1 MEIVHLIDYFHPN
14 AGYQP
19 NILSKFL
26 QMKGYKNTIITPKI
40 DKYYKY
46 LNTFFGD
53 DNIELFDRNFTRKY
67 GVNILRVKIKTY
79 ISSRAIYSGST
90 FKMIDKL
97 KPDLLFVYDIDTYS
111 GIRFVLREKKLSYP
125 VIFNSTMLEMASRNR
140 FAKIFRIIYKRFIT
154 PIIIKRN
161 LHIIKTQDDDYIHK
175 AFNIPIQQATYI
187 SFGSDTSFFYPDISI
202 KNDFR
207 KKNLLKPNELLFI
220 YAGKL
225 DRDKGSDL
233 LAEAF
238 MEKIISRE
246 GYEAVLVLVGNIKE
260 DDYELKKKFS
270 SLESK
275 IIRFNTVPYTE
286 LDKFYKS
293 CDYSIFPKQVSLSF
307 FDVQACG
314 LPVILER
321 NNLNNERTSFNN
333 GHTYE
338 QNNISDLRAI
348 IKKMLNEHDENYKYL
363 SDNAHKMI
371 SNNFSW
377 NLIVNKYIE
386 VFKNSIDKFKRGR

>member
-53 DNIELFDRNFTRKY
+53 DNIELFDRNFTLKY

-79 ISSRAIYSGST
+79 ISSRAIYRGST

-111 GIRFVLREKKLSYP
+111 GIRFVFREKKLSYP

-140 FAKIFRIIYKRFIT
+140 FAKLFRIFYKKFIT
-154 PIIIKRN
+154 PTIVKRN

-175 AFNIPIQQATYI
+175 AFNIPLNLSTYI
-187 SFGSDTSFFYPDISI
+187 SFGSDTSFFHPDRSI
-202 KNDFR
+202 KNVFR
-207 KKNLLKPNELLFI
+207 KKHQLDDNQILFI

-225 DRDKGSDL
+225 DSDKGSDL
-233 LAEAF
+233 LAKAF
-238 MEKIISRE
+238 KKKIISKK
-246 GYEAVLVLVGNIKE
+246 GYEAVLVLVGNFKE
-260 DDYELKKKFS
+260 DDIKLVNDFALSK
-270 SLESK
+270 SK
-275 IIRFNTVPYTE
+275 IIRFDTVPYTD

-293 CDYSIFPKQVSLSF
+293 CDYSIFPKQVSTSF

-314 LPVILER
+314 LPVILEK
-321 NNLNNERTSFNN
+321 NDINIARTAFDN
-333 GHTYE
+333 GYTFE
-338 QNNISDLRAI
+338 QNNVSDLVAKI
-348 IKKMLNEHDENYKYL
+348 EKMLDEHEDNYKHL
-363 SDNAHKMI
+363 SENSYKMVRKHY
-371 SNNFSW
+371 SW
-377 NLIVNKYIE
+377 DLITDKYIE
-386 VFKNSIDKFKRGR
+386 VFKNTMEKYKRG